1 MPTSSRGY
9 VSEDPN
15 VPNVDGAHMMT
26 VRTRKWNCMSK
37 ICAEHAMYGGERKRW
52 SREVNGRGDKHE
64 SVNIR
69 RYVPHWAV
77 KACTSEYPSVVV
89 IIIDKAGAT
98 TAFVAWAN
106 CTIFFFDSGR
116 HRTVGCNCPVDGKSA
131 RRRLRHC

>member
-1 MPTSSRGY
+1 
-9 VSEDPN
+9 
-15 VPNVDGAHMMT
+15 MMT

-106 CTIFFFDSGR
+106 CTIFFSRYIAGGTEQLVATVPSMERVHGGGCGTVEGSCSSADGR
-116 HRTVGCNCPVDGKSA
+116 EY
-131 RRRLRHC
+131 